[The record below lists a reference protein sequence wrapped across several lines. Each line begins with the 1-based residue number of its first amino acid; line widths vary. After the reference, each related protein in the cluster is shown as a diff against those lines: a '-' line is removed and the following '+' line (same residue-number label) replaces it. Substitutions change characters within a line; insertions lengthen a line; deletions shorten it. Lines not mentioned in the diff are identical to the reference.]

1 MIRPVEWRN
10 GAVVLLDQRLLPAQ
24 EVYRVYRDHREVAR
38 AIKDMVVRGAP
49 AIGVTAAMGIA
60 LGMRTANPRDLA
72 RSFERI
78 CNRFA
83 ATRPTAVNL
92 FWAIAR
98 MQAVFATVRGR
109 SPEVVREILRQEA
122 LAIHAEDIAN
132 NRTLGKFGA
141 PLLPKRGTVLT
152 HCNAGALATA
162 GYGTALGVIRAAR
175 EAGKSLHVLAD
186 ETRPFLQGARL
197 TAWELQK
204 DKIPVTVITDSMAGH
219 LFREGAIDAVIVGAD
234 RIAANGDAANK
245 IGTYTVAVLAARH
258 GVPFY
263 VAAPVSTVDL
273 NSATGD
279 EIPIEERPAYEVT
292 HMHGEQVTPR
302 GVKVA
307 NPAFDVTPND
317 LITAII
323 TDRGVARRP
332 YRRSLAALLRPESRK
347 NKPPPAKKAGRR

>member
-60 LGMRTANPRDLA
+60 LGMRTAGPRDLA
-72 RSFERI
+72 RSFDRI
-78 CNRFA
+78 CKRFA

-92 FWAIAR
+92 FWAIDR
-98 MQAVFATVRGR
+98 MRRAFESARGR
-109 SPEVVREILRQEA
+109 SAEVVREILRQEA

-132 NRTLGKFGA
+132 NRALGRFGA

-219 LFREGAIDAVIVGAD
+219 LFRKGAIDAVIVGAD
-234 RIAANGDAANK
+234 RIAANGDTANK

-263 VAAPVSTVDL
+263 VAAPVSTIDVA
-273 NSATGD
+273 SATGD
-279 EIPIEERPAYEVT
+279 DIPIEERPPHEVT
-292 HMHGEQVTPR
+292 HVLGEQITPR

-307 NPAFDVTPND
+307 NPAFDVTPNA
-317 LITAII
+317 LIAAII

-332 YRRSLAALLRPESRK
+332 YGRALAKLLRADAPPSRSPSRRIVRRS
-347 NKPPPAKKAGRR
+347 